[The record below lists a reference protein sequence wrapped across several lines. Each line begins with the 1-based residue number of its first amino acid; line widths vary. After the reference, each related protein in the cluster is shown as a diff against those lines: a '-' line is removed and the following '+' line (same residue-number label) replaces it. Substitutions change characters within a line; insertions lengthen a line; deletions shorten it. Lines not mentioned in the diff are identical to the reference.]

1 MLWDSRRLLRSA
13 SFSKLTFDLMV
24 WLLGQKIPVPVLMK
38 SHQNVV
44 SSTFQ
49 APSMK
54 SRASLDRDTLKCG
67 GLPCL
72 GTLLTMAI
80 YTVWS
85 SLPVRKQAQ
94 KDEEL

>member
-72 GTLLTMAI
+72 GMLLTTAI